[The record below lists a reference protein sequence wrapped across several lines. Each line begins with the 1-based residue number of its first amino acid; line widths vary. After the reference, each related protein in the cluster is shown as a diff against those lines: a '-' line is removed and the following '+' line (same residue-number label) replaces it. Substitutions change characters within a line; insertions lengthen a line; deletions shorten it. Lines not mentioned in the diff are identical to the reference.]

1 MLNDNPQN
9 KLSSQ
14 LQQANL
20 NQKSANSTGQIQDQ
34 RAQKPISTDTSNP
47 PKPDTNQK
55 LDSSTQATIT
65 DPDGATRT
73 LPENESSGFRA
84 QLQKKVQRGNTE
96 SMQQGYASGKE
107 PTGPG
112 IDDTKATPGVEAPKP
127 NLGTPMPK
135 PKSVTPNPPGT
146 NIPKVGKLLKRP
158 AVKFARVAKP
168 TKPRF

>member
-20 NQKSANSTGQIQDQ
+20 NQQSANSTSGIQNQ

-47 PKPDTNQK
+47 PKPDTGQK
-55 LDSSTQATIT
+55 LDSSTQAAIT
-65 DPDGATRT
+65 DSDGTTRT

-84 QLQKKVQRGNTE
+84 QLQKKVQRGTTE
-96 SMQQGYASGKE
+96 SMQQGYANGKQ

-112 IDDTKATPGVEAPKP
+112 IDDTKATPLGETPKPTVGNPAPKA
-127 NLGTPMPK
+127 
-135 PKSVTPNPPGT
+135 KSVTPNTPGT
-146 NIPKVGKLLKRP
+146 NIPKVGKLPKTP
-158 AVKFARVAKP
+158 AVKFARVVKP